1 MILNNIVSFQNGKG
15 HESLVD
21 ENGHYILINSKFI
34 STDGEVKKYCEEHSK
49 EYLEFLKETLENQKK
64 ELENKYGIPKDSLK
78 ERIKNIKKKVDEHLG
93 NANKSVSDDML
104 EEIVESIT
112 VHKNYFEWKLNYL
125 NDIIE
130 LNINSRQGKSTGN
143 TLYVDEV
150 ELVTQTT
157 SLHKLQSKLTKNST
171 WKRT

>member
-1 MILNNIVSFQNGKG
+1 
-15 HESLVD
+15 
-21 ENGHYILINSKFI
+21 
-34 STDGEVKKYCEEHSK
+34 
-49 EYLEFLKETLENQKK
+49 
-64 ELENKYGIPKDSLK
+64 
-78 ERIKNIKKKVDEHLG
+78 
-93 NANKSVSDDML
+93 ML

-130 LNINSRQGKSTGN
+130 LNINSRQGKSTSN

-157 SLHKLQSKLTKNST
+157 SLHKLQSKQEIINNKYKIKSRLVLN
-171 WKRT
+171 

>member
-1 MILNNIVSFQNGKG
+1 M
-15 HESLVD
+15 
-21 ENGHYILINSKFI
+21 
-34 STDGEVKKYCEEHSK
+34 
-49 EYLEFLKETLENQKK
+49 LENQKK

-78 ERIKNIKKKVDEHLG
+78 ERIKNIKKKVDEHLD

-157 SLHKLQSKLTKNST
+157 SLHKLQL
-171 WKRT
+171 KREKIRTHKCDKIKKQERLI